1 MSTLS
6 AILIIIVI
14 ILLAAVVW
22 LTIAWRR
29 SQRLRS
35 KFGPEYPRAVS
46 EFGDRQRAERELERR
61 EKRVQNLEIRPL
73 APATRDRFV
82 KAWHDDQERFVDDP
96 KGALM
101 EAERLVQAV
110 MRERGYPVADFDGW
124 ETSRWIIRNWC
135 RTIGRR
141 ARWCYGS
148 STDRPAQKTC
158 GAPWCITAHC
168 STSCSKCRKSDKHA
182 AGVTGVTSRTVFV
195 PRRTDSFARRCHTG
209 QKRLIL

>member
-110 MRERGYPVADFDGW
+110 MRERGYPVADFDQRVGDISVDHP
-124 ETSRWIIRNWC
+124 ELVQNYRAAREVVLRQQHGQASTEDM
-135 RTIGRR
+135 RR
-141 ARWCYGS
+141 ALVHY
-148 STDRPAQKTC
+148 
-158 GAPWCITAHC
+158 
-168 STSCSKCRKSDKHA
+168 
-182 AGVTGVTSRTVFV
+182 RTLFDELLEVQEV
-195 PRRTDSFARRCHTG
+195 R
-209 QKRLIL
+209 